1 MADPP
6 HTREDPLCDGQLP
19 AHVSTPGVASV
30 FRTGIAE
37 ELSGARRR
45 AIDLLK
51 AEGLKAEH

>member
-1 MADPP
+1 VADPP

-51 AEGLKAEH
+51 AEG